1 MNYIIR
7 DSISQKPQEMA
18 VIGNSSA
25 IATWK
30 HYLKNSPALNIEDT
44 RKYTKQI
51 EHLQLKRVN

>member
-25 IATWK
+25 IATQK
-30 HYLKNSPALNIEDT
+30 HYLKNSPALNIEDI

>member
-7 DSISQKPQEMA
+7 DFISQKPQEMA

-30 HYLKNSPALNIEDT
+30 HYLKNSPALNIEDI